1 MMMRISRKHL
11 AGGICSVFLVILSG
25 CSGGPLGPFPG
36 GRLQGVPASAPA
48 DWSGIGES
56 KICEI
61 ETNPK
66 DPYSVTVSCTVV
78 DGQMYVNAGGRE
90 SPWAA
95 NVIADPNV
103 RLRIDGEIYPV
114 RAVRVEDKEEI
125 ARFGKV
131 WTSQG
136 FFLRDPT
143 QFSEVWLF
151 RLVPERGLLD

>member
-1 MMMRISRKHL
+1 MMMRISRKYL
-11 AGGICSVFLVILSG
+11 AGGIFSVFLVISSG

-36 GRLQGVPASAPA
+36 GRLQGVPASPPA

-61 ETNPK
+61 ETKPK

-114 RAVRVEDKEEI
+114 QAVRVEDKEEI
-125 ARFGKV
+125 ARFGKI

-151 RLVPERGLLD
+151 RLVP

>member
-1 MMMRISRKHL
+1 MMRISRKL
-11 AGGICSVFLVILSG
+11 IVGGMLSVFVGLSSG
-25 CSGGPLGPFPG
+25 CAGGPLGPFPG
-36 GRLQGVPASAPA
+36 GRLQGVPAVRAA
-48 DWSGIGES
+48 DWAGIGES
-56 KICEI
+56 EICEI

-66 DPYSVTVSCTVV
+66 EPYSVTVSCTLV

-103 RLRIDGEIYPV
+103 RLRLDGKIYPV

-151 RLVPERGLLD
+151 RLVP